1 MSGPYFQK
9 QGWPAFVYQG
19 QTYEFAHL
27 DEYEVEVVDS
37 EKKTRWIAITFSDHC
52 FTRLPE
58 AGDDPALRYPQS
70 SRSPGYFCTERY
82 RLSLD
87 LVPHIERATQRDVW
101 NIRDGNFAV
110 VPVVTHQGMRVLY
123 GIVFSLDRVKG
134 LPVDLHMRVETAYPC
149 DEKDLVTF
157 GSVRFAHLVTLRMQG
172 RNPRRILDK
181 HRKRPRLI

>member
-9 QGWPAFVYQG
+9 QGWPPFVYQG
-19 QTYEFAHL
+19 QTYTFAHL
-27 DEYEVEVVDS
+27 DEYEVEVNDS
-37 EKKTRWIAITFSDHC
+37 EKKTRRIAVTFSDHC

-110 VPVVTHQGMRVLY
+110 VPVVTHQGVKVLY

-172 RNPRRILDK
+172 KNPRRILDK